1 MCRVRELSVDTTA
14 RNARNACGERDAMHE
29 SCQLR
34 YVVSPRALE
43 PELWSPSILQISA
56 SQRPLVPSYPLRL
69 SCILPVLGS
78 AFTVSSQHEKPA
90 RRNHPL
96 RYLLYVDCS
105 LPFPNTLLTRPRPQ
119 DLEPAELV
127 NLQHVSRQLL
137 NLSRDNNLWKTLC
150 FTHSVAERRRRR
162 IEAASDIDPRLAELI
177 SAANNISNAFDTS
190 VYDPHAPSAETQLE
204 RNKEKKWEALRT
216 NWDPSYP
223 DEKVNWYE
231 DFIQRHAEQKISWF
245 QDAGS
250 EGKEEDVVRRD
261 ATGAGILFDSEGP
274 ADKLVAPMDDGSIG
288 IWDASARSGRQG
300 KIVAKSD
307 VGVLSNRGQDL
318 DHETRLRQS
327 QAIMTETGAV
337 ECVSIDS
344 TLKKGFFAVQNV
356 LNEVDLNT
364 LKVVARTPYPFPIT
378 ALSEA
383 HHPTP
388 LTVGT
393 NWTLHLHD
401 TRKPPTVPTATRCE
415 LIGGATDTS
424 FSRLETGDFGGHVSL
439 SQPGALS
446 ILHLPT
452 NRDWDGNGDIWVGGR
467 FTSMLNFDRRFFPRL
482 RGTVH
487 SGARLSCITSIPQPF
502 IPQSLRAHYPPSY
515 LRNAKSTPGHT
526 LITAGEYKGK
536 GSLELYGLSSE
547 PTRSINSSD
556 SRTTRN
562 PQACYQN
569 RQTASSSK
577 LLAVA
582 PHGTRIVFSDG
593 DGNMKWVE
601 RDGSTPVR
609 NFNINDLHRRE
620 VQGNA
625 MSNPLNETIEHGWG
639 DIVQKILPT
648 VKPNT
653 SHDTSLGQNNLI
665 VWTGDGKL
673 GMLGFGRDA
682 PFDGDAFE
690 DALEQQVGDGGE
702 KVREREY
709 GVEMRRALEQQA
721 REVRWLRGY
730 GL

>member
-1 MCRVRELSVDTTA
+1 MYVRAPHLFTPTPLTA
-14 RNARNACGERDAMHE
+14 
-29 SCQLR
+29 
-34 YVVSPRALE
+34 SP
-43 PELWSPSILQISA
+43 
-56 SQRPLVPSYPLRL
+56 
-69 SCILPVLGS
+69 
-78 AFTVSSQHEKPA
+78 
-90 RRNHPL
+90 
-96 RYLLYVDCS
+96 
-105 LPFPNTLLTRPRPQ
+105 
-119 DLEPAELV
+119 DLEPSELV
-127 NLQHVSRQLL
+127 NLQHVSHQLL

-150 FTHSVAERRRRR
+150 FSHSVAERRRRR
-162 IEAASDIDPRLAELI
+162 LEAASDIDPRLAELI
-177 SAANNISNAFDTS
+177 TAANNISNAFDTS
-190 VYDPHAPSAETQLE
+190 VHNPFAPSAESQLE

-223 DEKVNWYE
+223 DEKVNWYQ
-231 DFIQRHAEQKISWF
+231 DFIQRHAPQKIGWF
-245 QDAGS
+245 QDAGN
-250 EGKEEDVVRRD
+250 EGKDEDEVRRE
-261 ATGAGILFDSEGP
+261 ATGAGILFNSDGL
-274 ADKLVAPMDDGSIG
+274 ADKLVAPMDDGSIS
-288 IWDASARSGRQG
+288 IWDARASSDRQG
-300 KIVAKSD
+300 KIVVKS
-307 VGVLSNRGQDL
+307 GIGLLANRGPDL
-318 DHETRLRQS
+318 DYDTRLRQS
-327 QAIMTETGAV
+327 QTIMTETGAV

-344 TLKKGFFAVQNV
+344 TLNKGFFAVMNV

-364 LKVVARTPYPFPIT
+364 LKVVSRTPYPFPIT

-383 HHPTP
+383 HHRTP

-401 TRKPPTVPTATRCE
+401 TRKAPPAPSSTRCE
-415 LIGGATDTS
+415 LIGGSTDTS

-487 SGARLSCITSIPQPF
+487 SGARLSCITSIPRPF
-502 IPQSLRAHYPPSY
+502 IPQSLRAGYPPSY
-515 LRNAKSTPGHT
+515 LHEAKATPGHT
-526 LITAGEYKGK
+526 LVTAGEYKGK
-536 GSLELYGLSSE
+536 GSLELYGLSAE

-593 DGNMKWVE
+593 DGNLKWVE

-609 NFNINDLHRRE
+609 QFNINDMQRQPSE
-620 VQGNA
+620 TPSQT
-625 MSNPLNETIEHGWG
+625 MTNPLQAGTEHGWG

-648 VKPNT
+648 TKVQ
-653 SHDTSLGQNNLI
+653 DAELGKNNLV

-673 GMLGFGRDA
+673 GMVGFGRDA
-682 PFDGDAFE
+682 PFDVDMFE
-690 DALEQQVGDGGE
+690 DALEEQVGDKGE

-709 GVEMRRALEQQA
+709 GMEMRRALEQQA